1 MITKQKLE
9 SLGVVNNII
18 KEFPNTG
25 QKKVFLSEQSNGK
38 KAIFKIVKSADE
50 RVKREIEIVTQNS
63 ISNVPQIINVDEFVD
78 EIGERYLCIEEEYI
92 EGDTLEEKLYKDKLT
107 LKDGIKLLRTLL
119 EISVVLENIKIVHRD
134 IKPGNIICA
143 KDGDYYLI
151 DFGIAR
157 ILEQTSLTMTKA
169 MVGPH
174 TPGYGAPE
182 LFQYNKKNIDIKSD
196 LFSIGV
202 VLFESLTG
210 EHPFLTGN
218 EVSLNE
224 IWYLTKT
231 IIPKDYLLEGDL
243 NKQLISFIQTLMQK
257 HITRRPPT
265 AKKALEW
272 FESIIPTLEIK
283 ED

>member
-1 MITKQKLE
+1 MLTTEKLE

-25 QKKVFLSEQSNGK
+25 QKKVFLSEQPGGRK
-38 KAIFKIVKSADE
+38 VIFKIVKSTDE
-50 RVKREIEIVTQNS
+50 RVKREIEIVTQNT
-63 ISNVPQIINVDEFVD
+63 IKNVPKIIDVKEFAD
-78 EIGERYLCIEEEYI
+78 EIDERYLCIEEEYI
-92 EGDTLEEKLYKDKLT
+92 KGYTLEERLCKEKLT
-107 LKDGIKLLRTLL
+107 LNEGIKLLRTLL
-119 EISVVLENIKIVHRD
+119 EIAVVLEEIKIVHRD

-143 KDGDYYLI
+143 NTGEYYLI

-157 ILEQTSLTMTKA
+157 ILGQTSLTMTEA

-182 LFQYNKKNIDIKSD
+182 LFQYSKKDIDIKSD

-210 EHPFLTGN
+210 EHPFLKGD
-218 EVSLNE
+218 EISLNE

-231 IIPKDYLLEGDL
+231 IMPKDYLLEGDL

-257 HITRRPPT
+257 HITRRPPN
-265 AKKALEW
+265 AKKALSW

-283 ED
+283 EE